1 MKAHLFSDFTTA
13 FLFLV
18 SSEKEYWQPLC
29 PKLCYGKLLDL
40 VNLVIPLM
48 TKCPNV
54 EVTPYVQY

>member
-1 MKAHLFSDFTTA
+1 MKTHLFSDFTTA

-29 PKLCYGKLLDL
+29 PKLGYGKLLDL
-40 VNLVIPLM
+40 VLRPLM